1 MSASSVS
8 GSAPGE
14 SNPLRGSSSSQESRS
29 PRENR
34 VLREE
39 SEHGWWELTSREPH
53 ESLRGLVR
61 RYVGYREWS
70 AVPVRRREVP
80 TGDVSLIASFGPRI
94 EVRDEHDPGLVRHR
108 LTSFVVPVDDAWA
121 VTEYTGEQHGVEVTL
136 TPPAAGRL
144 LGVPLHQLAEQ
155 VLELEDVLGAEGRL
169 LVERLAGAADWSACF
184 DVLDTVLPDLLMR
197 GREPSPAAS
206 WAWRR
211 LWATGGRVP
220 IGALVDEL
228 GCSHRYLLSEF
239 RRHVGVR
246 PKTLARVLR
255 CQMAIR
261 LLDAGQSLP
270 EVAVR
275 CGYADQAHLNL
286 DFRRITG
293 LSPDGWRRAGQ
304 VPPPW
309 L

>member
-1 MSASSVS
+1 MSASSVG
-8 GSAPGE
+8 GSSPGE
-14 SNPLRGSSSSQESRS
+14 VGSPRGSSSSQESRS

-53 ESLRGLVR
+53 GSLRGLVR

-70 AVPVRRREVP
+70 TVPVRRREVP

-94 EVRDEHDPGLVRHR
+94 EVRDENDPGVIRHR
-108 LTSFVVPVDDAWA
+108 LGSFLVPVDDAWA
-121 VTEYTGEQHGVEVTL
+121 ITEYTGEQHGVEITL
-136 TPPAAGRL
+136 TPLAASTL

-155 VLELEDVLGAEGRL
+155 VVELTDVLGAEGRL
-169 LVERLAGAADWSACF
+169 VVERLASTADWSACF
-184 DVLDTVLPDLLMR
+184 DALDAVLRDLLTR
-197 GREPSPAAS
+197 GREPSPAAA
-206 WAWRR
+206 WAWQW
-211 LWATGGRVP
+211 LWVTGGRVP

-239 RRHVGVR
+239 RRYVGVR

-255 CQMAIR
+255 CQSAIG
-261 LLDAGQSLP
+261 LLDAGDSLA
-270 EVAVR
+270 EVASR

-293 LSPDGWRRAGQ
+293 LSPDGWRRADHA
-304 VPPPW
+304 PPPW

>member
-1 MSASSVS
+1 MSASPVS
-8 GSAPGE
+8 AA
-14 SNPLRGSSSSQESRS
+14 SSPRETNS

-53 ESLRGLVR
+53 GSLRGLVR
-61 RYVGYREWS
+61 RYVGYRECS
-70 AVPVRRREVP
+70 TVPVRRREVP

-94 EVRDEHDPGLVRHR
+94 EVRDEHDPGVVRHR
-108 LTSFVVPVDDAWA
+108 LTSFVVPVDDTWA
-121 VTEYTGEQHGVEVTL
+121 VTEYVGEQHGVEITL
-136 TPPAAGRL
+136 SPPAASRL
-144 LGVPLHQLAEQ
+144 LGVPLHELTEQ
-155 VLELEDVLGAEGRL
+155 VLELADVLGAEGRL
-169 LVERLAGAADWSACF
+169 LVERLADAADWPGCF
-184 DVLDTVLPDLLMR
+184 DVLDTVLRDLLTR
-197 GREPSPAAS
+197 GPEPSPAAA

-211 LWATGGRVP
+211 LWATGGQVP

-255 CQMAIR
+255 CQSALR
-261 LLDAGQSLP
+261 LLGSGQSLP

-293 LSPDGWRRAGQ
+293 LSPDGWRRAG
-304 VPPPW
+304 
-309 L
+309 

>member
-1 MSASSVS
+1 MSASPVS
-8 GSAPGE
+8 AAS
-14 SNPLRGSSSSQESRS
+14 S
-29 PRENR
+29 PRETNSPREIR

-39 SEHGWWELTSREPH
+39 SEDGWWELTSREPH

-94 EVRDEHDPGLVRHR
+94 EVRDEHDPGVVRHR

-121 VTEYTGEQHGVEVTL
+121 VTEYTGEQHGVEITL
-136 TPPAAGRL
+136 TPPAASRL
-144 LGVPLHQLAEQ
+144 LGVPLHHLAEQ
-155 VLELEDVLGAEGRL
+155 VLELADVLGAEGGL
-169 LVERLAGAADWSACF
+169 FVERLADTADWSACF
-184 DVLDTVLPDLLMR
+184 DVLDTALRDLLTR

-206 WAWRR
+206 WAWQR
-211 LWATGGRVP
+211 LRGTGGRVP
-220 IGALVDEL
+220 IGSLVDEL

-255 CQMAIR
+255 CRSAIG
-261 LLDAGQSLP
+261 LLDAGDSLA
-270 EVAVR
+270 EVASR

-293 LSPDGWRRAGQ
+293 LSPDGWRRAGEA
-304 VPPPW
+304 PPPW